1 MNAHVADVTAI
12 RRGPGRSS
20 RTSPRRCIGNMTE
33 IAAPDGPVTMLVSG
47 VISLYADVPA
57 AVFAPHGFTE
67 RERRELDGWAAIIL
81 ERA

>member
-1 MNAHVADVTAI
+1 
-12 RRGPGRSS
+12 
-20 RTSPRRCIGNMTE
+20 MTE